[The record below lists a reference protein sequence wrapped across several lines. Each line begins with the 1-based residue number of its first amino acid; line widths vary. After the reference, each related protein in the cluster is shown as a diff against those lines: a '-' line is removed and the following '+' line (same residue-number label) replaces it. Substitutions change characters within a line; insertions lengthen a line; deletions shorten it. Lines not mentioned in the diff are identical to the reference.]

1 MKRVW
6 QNHAMRVALLTALF
20 AVVATFL
27 VTLTESGTREGIL
40 ENQRQATLNAI
51 SDLLPQD
58 RYNNEILQDVILLPP
73 NEQLGT
79 TEITKVYRARQSD
92 VPVAAVFTAVAPD
105 GYSGTITLLVGVYTD
120 NSLAGVRVIN
130 HRETPGLGDKIEAQ
144 RDDWILEFS
153 NLSLNDP
160 APSQWKVKKDGGVFD
175 QFTGATITPRAV
187 VAAIKRAL
195 EFFAANQDKLFT
207 KAEMTP

>member
-6 QNHAMRVALLTALF
+6 QNHAIRVALLTALF

-51 SDLLPQD
+51 SALLPQH
-58 RYNNEILQDVILLPP
+58 RYNNAILQDVILLPP

-79 TEITKVYRARQSD
+79 TEITTVYRARQND
-92 VPVAAVFTAVAPD
+92 EPVAAVFTAVAPD
-105 GYSGTITLLVGVYTD
+105 GYSGTITLLVGIYTD

-144 RDDWILEFS
+144 RDDWILKFS
-153 NLSLNDP
+153 GLSLDDP
-160 APSQWKVKKDGGVFD
+160 APSQWKVKKDGGMFD

-187 VAAIKRAL
+187 VATIKRAL
-195 EFFAANQDKLFT
+195 EFFEANQDKLFAET
-207 KAEMTP
+207 EMTP